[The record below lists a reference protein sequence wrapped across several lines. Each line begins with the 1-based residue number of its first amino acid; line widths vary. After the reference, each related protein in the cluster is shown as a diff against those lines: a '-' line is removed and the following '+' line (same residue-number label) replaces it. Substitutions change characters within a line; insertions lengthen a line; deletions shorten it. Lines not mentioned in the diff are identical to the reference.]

1 MAELEI
7 RAISWGDI
15 DAALITGGAA
25 SAPWTGSGDDD
36 DEDNIADGGNRMNS
50 CEAINGADDA
60 ATVAAVAAAAA
71 AFGLTEPGVTM
82 AGNCDGGSA
91 GEAPTVL
98 LVSML
103 LKTLLSSSSPI
114 RDIAVSISGVSGKE
128 PLSTELGPALSRPF
142 VGVDVAM
149 LLRVAPKSAA
159 SASASAA
166 AAAASFTSSWM
177 AAATSSSS
185 FSAAVNLSTVAAA
198 VAASRLSSSSTWP
211 AQLSSP

>member
-1 MAELEI
+1 M

-15 DAALITGGAA
+15 EDALITGGAA

-36 DEDNIADGGNRMNS
+36 DEDNIADGGNMMNS

-60 ATVAAVAAAAA
+60 ATVAAVAVAV
-71 AFGLTEPGVTM
+71 FGLTEPGVTM
-82 AGNCDGGSA
+82 SGTCVGGSA

-103 LKTLLSSSSPI
+103 LKTLLSSSSPM

-128 PLSTELGPALSRPF
+128 PLSTELGPAPSRPF

-149 LLRVAPKSAA
+149 LLWVGPKSAA

-166 AAAASFTSSWM
+166 AAAASFTSSSM

-185 FSAAVNLSTVAAA
+185 SFSAAINLSMVAAA